1 MQRKVEMTEDEM
13 TILMLKGLITSLPEE
28 QQKNVQT
35 CRESLQELLNRYPD
49 GEAVIALGLTAA
61 EIPELW

>member
-35 CRESLQELLNRYPD
+35 CRESLQELLSHYPD
-49 GEAVIALGLTAA
+49 GEAVIALGLTVA
-61 EIPELW
+61 EIPKS

>member
-1 MQRKVEMTEDEM
+1 MTQDEVK
-13 TILMLKGLITSLPEE
+13 ILMFKGLIASLSEE
-28 QQKNVQT
+28 MQQNVQA

-61 EIPELW
+61 EIQEL